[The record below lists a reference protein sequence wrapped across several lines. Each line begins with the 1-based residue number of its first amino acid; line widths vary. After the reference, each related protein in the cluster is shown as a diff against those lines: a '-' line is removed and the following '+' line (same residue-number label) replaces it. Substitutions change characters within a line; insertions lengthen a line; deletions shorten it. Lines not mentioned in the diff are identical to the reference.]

1 MSSMAKAT
9 ATRPPSPRGHHR
21 ATSTRGDGTGHGR
34 TLGLGASTTAELIQ
48 QVERGLSFTSLR
60 RFEVSSGMRMSE
72 LAPVL
77 GIPERTLARRRVSGK
92 LAPEESERLLR
103 ISNLFEKAVA
113 MFDGEVE
120 PAVQWLTTPKQYLE
134 NQAPLRYA
142 RTELGAREVENLLGR
157 LEHGVFS

>member
-1 MSSMAKAT
+1 MGQVAKSAVRLSSV
-9 ATRPPSPRGHHR
+9 
-21 ATSTRGDGTGHGR
+21 GTLKPASRQSGLGVS
-34 TLGLGASTTAELIQ
+34 LGLGASTTAELIRRVQ
-48 QVERGLSFTSLR
+48 RGLSYTSLR
-60 RFEVSSGMRMSE
+60 KFAGSSGLRVSE

-103 ISNLFEKAVA
+103 ISNLFEKAVR
-113 MFDGEVE
+113 MFDGEVG
-120 PAVQWLTTPKQYLE
+120 PAVQWLTTPKKYLE
-134 NQAPLRYA
+134 NEAPLRYA

>member
-1 MSSMAKAT
+1 MGQVAKSAVRLSSV
-9 ATRPPSPRGHHR
+9 
-21 ATSTRGDGTGHGR
+21 GTLKPASRQSGLGVS
-34 TLGLGASTTAELIQ
+34 LGLGASTTAELIRRVQ
-48 QVERGLSFTSLR
+48 RGLSYTSLR
-60 RFEVSSGMRMSE
+60 KFAGSSGLRVSE

-103 ISNLFEKAVA
+103 ISNLFEKAVR
-113 MFDGEVE
+113 MFDGEVG
-120 PAVQWLTTPKQYLE
+120 PAVQWLTTPKKYLQNE
-134 NQAPLRYA
+134 APLRYA